1 MILEEILEEI
11 SQLAFCS
18 FPLNYAKQNDNTLTF
33 ILDLYA
39 S

>member
-18 FPLNYAKQNDNTLTF
+18 FPLNYAKQNDDAPTF
-33 ILDLYA
+33 TLDLYA